1 MDNEMKKLNDNR
13 SSIIESLNQ
22 EWAFLMEAVQE
33 YYGRIDELVA
43 FFSEIEDGR
52 NKLEHVD
59 WKRVSPEKR
68 KEVLLEMQKC
78 VDAIM
83 NKSAAFEMRFHYLC
97 DSMEEVISA
106 MCSLNNGSNSSKRY
120 SQELIDKKA
129 EEYKAFTEV
138 VKDKVGF
145 ERNFEQKSNPVGS
158 NDNPVGIIT
167 ELGNVENIK
176 IGFSFG
182 AAEYYRETSSFCP
195 FGHICLCLK
204 SDGTLFSEK
213 YVTFWDQNSTPDGA
227 ITYSED
233 EGENPYEEVFSI
245 GLNRLPTE
253 ISELMFVVKSFRHEF
268 SNHVLRLCFGATQK
282 QYDLPNKNKE
292 IFTERVLIR
301 LRRNSGWIAEVCE
314 EFCDIESLLGNSN
327 EKE

>member
-1 MDNEMKKLNDNR
+1 MDYEIKMQGGNL
-13 SSIIESLNQ
+13 SSINKSFNQ
-22 EWAFLMEAVQE
+22 EWALLMEAVQE

-43 FFSEIEDGR
+43 FYEEIEDSR
-52 NKLEHVD
+52 NKLERVN
-59 WKRVSPEKR
+59 WERVSPEKR

-83 NKSAAFEMRFHYLC
+83 YKSTAFEMRFHCLC

-106 MCSLNNGSNSSKRY
+106 MRSLNSGSKTIKSY
-120 SQELIDKKA
+120 SRKLIDEKA
-129 EEYKAFTEV
+129 EEYKVFTEV

-145 ERNFEQKSNPVGS
+145 ERNSEQASNPVGN
-158 NDNPVGIIT
+158 NDNPVGSIT
-167 ELGNVENIK
+167 ELSNVENIK

-204 SDGTLFSEK
+204 SDGTLFSEE
-213 YVTFWDQNSTPDGA
+213 YVIFWDQNSTPDGA

-245 GLNRLPTE
+245 GLNRLPAE

-282 QYDLPNKNKE
+282 QCDLPNKNKE

-301 LRRNSGWIAEVCE
+301 LRRNNGWLAEVCE

>member
-1 MDNEMKKLNDNR
+1 MDNEMKKPNDNR

-83 NKSAAFEMRFHYLC
+83 NKSAAFETRFHYLC

-253 ISELMFVVKSFRHEF
+253 ISELMFVVKSFCMTYSF
-268 SNHVLRLCFGATQK
+268 YFFLKKINIICSCNNF
-282 QYDLPNKNKE
+282 
-292 IFTERVLIR
+292 IFCII
-301 LRRNSGWIAEVCE
+301 NNY
-314 EFCDIESLLGNSN
+314 F
-327 EKE
+327 K

>member
-1 MDNEMKKLNDNR
+1 MLAK
-13 SSIIESLNQ
+13 
-22 EWAFLMEAVQE
+22 
-33 YYGRIDELVA
+33 
-43 FFSEIEDGR
+43 
-52 NKLEHVD
+52 
-59 WKRVSPEKR
+59 
-68 KEVLLEMQKC
+68 
-78 VDAIM
+78 
-83 NKSAAFEMRFHYLC
+83 
-97 DSMEEVISA
+97 
-106 MCSLNNGSNSSKRY
+106 
-120 SQELIDKKA
+120 
-129 EEYKAFTEV
+129 V

-145 ERNFEQKSNPVGS
+145 KRNCEQKIKSIGS
-158 NDNPVGIIT
+158 NNTQVDTIT
-167 ELGNVENIK
+167 DLGNVESIK